1 MTRIATFIILFM
13 VLFLNACTLNKHV
26 KTKPV
31 APETIPLTTITT
43 PQTFPSTTIVTPQ
56 TLYKEKQYNKALMAM
71 LESDPKRLE
80 DPLARKLLWRI
91 NNRLVTVQWY
101 LQKCIVELSNGN
113 KDKARYHIEEALK
126 IYPGHKPSLLLKQ
139 NLNSIDVKK
148 RHKTSK
154 RKKIITKKIITKDL
168 VIEDLKLADY
178 YLTAGNTYFENG
190 RLKMAK
196 ESWLH
201 GLSIVPSHKAITEK
215 LVKLLTNEGLE
226 LFGKGDIKASIEK
239 WEEALKIK
247 PDDPE
252 IKGYL
257 DKARKAQKKIQSIQ

>member
-1 MTRIATFIILFM
+1 MTRIAIFITLSM
-13 VLFLNACTLNKHV
+13 VLFLSACTLNKHV

-31 APETIPLTTITT
+31 APETIP
-43 PQTFPSTTIVTPQ
+43 PTTIVTPQ
-56 TLYKEKQYNKALMAM
+56 TLYKEKQYNKALMAI

-80 DPLARKLLWRI
+80 DPLTRKLLWRI

-101 LQKCIVELSNGN
+101 LQKCIVELSNGD
-113 KDKARYHIEEALK
+113 KDKAWHHIEEALK
-126 IYPGHKPSLLLKQ
+126 IYPYHKPSLLLQQ
-139 NLNSIDVKK
+139 NLNSIDIKK
-148 RHKTSK
+148 LHKTSN
-154 RKKIITKKIITKDL
+154 RKKIIKKKIIKKKITTKDL
-168 VIEDLKLADY
+168 AIDDLKLADY

-190 RLKMAK
+190 RLKLAK

-201 GLSIVPSHKAITEK
+201 GLSIAPSHKAITEK
-215 LVKLLTNEGLE
+215 LVKLLTNEGLQ
-226 LFGKGDIKASIEK
+226 LFGQGDIKASIEK

-257 DKARKAQKKIQSIQ
+257 DKARKAEKKIQSIE

>member
-1 MTRIATFIILFM
+1 MTRIATFIIFSM
-13 VLFLNACTLNKHV
+13 VIFLSACTLNKHV
-26 KTKPV
+26 KTKP
-31 APETIPLTTITT
+31 ADPKTT
-43 PQTFPSTTIVTPQ
+43 PQTPHQPPTTIVTPQ

-101 LQKCIVELSNGN
+101 LQKGIVELSNGN

-126 IYPGHKPSLLLKQ
+126 IYHGHKPSLLLEQ
-139 NLNSIDVKK
+139 NLDSIDVKK
-148 RHKTSK
+148 PHKTSK
-154 RKKIITKKIITKDL
+154 RKKIIQKKIIPKNL
-168 VIEDLKLADY
+168 PIEDLQLADY
-178 YLTAGNTYFENG
+178 YLTTGNTYFENG
-190 RLKMAK
+190 WLKMAK

-201 GLSIVPSHKAITEK
+201 GLSIAPSHKAITEK
-215 LVKLLTNEGLE
+215 LVKLLTNEGLQ
-226 LFGKGDIKASIEK
+226 LFGQGDMKASIEK
-239 WEEALKIK
+239 WEEALEIK

-257 DKARKAQKKIQSIQ
+257 DKARKAEKKIQSIE